1 MANVLIY
8 SIQAEAEELA
18 RRVDTLTSEN
28 LTLKSEINK
37 LTGNSEKLR
46 MENATLKV
54 MQCSHN
60 IPTPWHL
67 IGTFV
72 ILNRY
77 FWLRK
82 N

>member
-28 LTLKSEINK
+28 LTLKSEINQ
-37 LTGNSEKLR
+37 LIGSSEKLR

-54 MQCSHN
+54 MLTQYTYTLAFHMY
-60 IPTPWHL
+60 
-67 IGTFV
+67 FV
-72 ILNRY
+72 ILSRY